1 MAAPLR
7 FHEFLLRNAP
17 YLSAG
22 VLLTFLSS
30 FGQTFFISVFAG
42 PIQAEF
48 GLSHAGWG
56 AIYMVGTTASAL
68 VMVAAGGLSDVLRV
82 RQLGAF
88 VLCGLAAACVLMAL
102 NRNYWVLPLSVF
114 ALRFFGQGM
123 STHLAVVAMARWFV
137 ATRGRALSIAALG
150 VSLGQALLPLIFV
163 ALMVRFDWRML
174 WLLSAAICLLGAPLL
189 LRLLSQERTPRATS
203 QDVSSTGM
211 DNRHWSRGEV
221 LRTPLFWLMVPSILG
236 PAAFSTAFFFHQLH
250 FATTKGWSL
259 LELVAYFPFFTV
271 MSVLAMLV
279 AGWAL
284 DRWGAARLMPLYQ
297 LPMVAAF
304 AIFATTASGIG
315 MAAGFLAMALSVGAH
330 AVLPS
335 SFWAEAYGTRYI
347 GAIKSLVMAVM
358 VFGTAIGPGLTG
370 ALIDLGIDF
379 DAQGYG
385 IAVYFLLTTL
395 CIWVGVR
402 GARQRLNPRAA

>member
-1 MAAPLR
+1 
-7 FHEFLLRNAP
+7 
-17 YLSAG
+17 
-22 VLLTFLSS
+22 
-30 FGQTFFISVFAG
+30 
-42 PIQAEF
+42 
-48 GLSHAGWG
+48 
-56 AIYMVGTTASAL
+56 
-68 VMVAAGGLSDVLRV
+68 
-82 RQLGAF
+82 
-88 VLCGLAAACVLMAL
+88 
-102 NRNYWVLPLSVF
+102 
-114 ALRFFGQGM
+114 
-123 STHLAVVAMARWFV
+123 
-137 ATRGRALSIAALG
+137 
-150 VSLGQALLPLIFV
+150 
-163 ALMVRFDWRML
+163 
-174 WLLSAAICLLGAPLL
+174 
-189 LRLLSQERTPRATS
+189 
-203 QDVSSTGM
+203 
-211 DNRHWSRGEV
+211 
-221 LRTPLFWLMVPSILG
+221 
-236 PAAFSTAFFFHQLH
+236 
-250 FATTKGWSL
+250 
-259 LELVAYFPFFTV
+259 
-271 MSVLAMLV
+271 MSVLSMLV

-304 AIFATTASGIG
+304 AIFATTFSGIG